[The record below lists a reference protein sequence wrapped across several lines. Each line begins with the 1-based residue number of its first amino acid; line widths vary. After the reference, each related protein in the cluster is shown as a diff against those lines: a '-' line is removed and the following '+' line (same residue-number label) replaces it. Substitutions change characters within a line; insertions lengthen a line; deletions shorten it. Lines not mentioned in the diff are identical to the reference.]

1 MLSVDSVLRDLRT
14 AIQRGE
20 KVMCVHYA
28 CENFYEV
35 TDRPLAVTCVAVADP
50 AGGQESAFSIAN
62 APADDDPV
70 EREKDLLKRFY
81 EVLRTSPGA
90 RVVHWNMHSAHY
102 GFPAIAARYR
112 YLFEQ
117 DPPVALQAD
126 RLYDLDSLIEGRFG
140 EAYAKHPKFRNIA
153 TLNGIYM
160 PFFKAGK
167 EEADAVK
174 TADYGTIER
183 STSEKAHIIAI
194 LLDHLLSGTL
204 RTQNSVG
211 AVEFAG
217 SHLDAVE
224 LMLTLGQR
232 FLYVERALKSR
243 YDDRSTLEVNN
254 EYDAQDLLR
263 TLLVL
268 FFDDVRDEDY
278 VQIHAGAGSR
288 IDFVLPQFR
297 LAVELKYTRE
307 NLRAKELGEQLIID
321 RDRYKARGGVQH
333 LVFLVFDHQGF
344 IKNPRGIE
352 SDLGRDHSDD
362 EMAVTVK
369 IYDR

>member
-1 MLSVDSVLRDLRT
+1 MLSIDSALRDLRT

-20 KVMCVHYA
+20 KVICVHYA

-35 TDRPLAVTCVAVADP
+35 TDRPVAVTCVAVAEP
-50 AGGQESAFSIAN
+50 VVGQELTFSVAN
-62 APADDDPV
+62 APAAEDVV

-81 EVLRTSPGA
+81 EVLSASPDA
-90 RVVHWNMHSAHY
+90 RIVHWNMHSSSY
-102 GFPAIAARYR
+102 GFAAIASRYR
-112 YLFEQ
+112 YLLGQ
-117 DPPVALQAD
+117 NPPAVIQED
-126 RLYDLDSLIEGRFG
+126 RLYDLDSMIEARFG
-140 EAYAKHPKFRNIA
+140 NDYAKHPKLRNISS
-153 TLNGIYM
+153 LNNIYM
-160 PFFKAGK
+160 PFFKTGK
-167 EEADAVK
+167 DEADAVK
-174 TADYGTIER
+174 SANYGMIER
-183 STSEKAHIIAI
+183 STSEKAHIISI
-194 LLDHLLSGTL
+194 LLDRLLRGTL

-217 SHLDAVE
+217 SHLDAVK
-224 LMLTLGQR
+224 LVLTMGQR
-232 FLYVERALKSR
+232 FLYVERALKFR
-243 YDDRSTLEVNN
+243 RDGRSTLVVND

-263 TLLVL
+263 TLLAL

-278 VQIHAGAGSR
+278 APIHAGAGSR
-288 IDFVLPQFR
+288 IDFVLPQFG

-321 RDRYKARGGVQH
+321 RDRYKTRGGVQH
-333 LVFLVFDHQGF
+333 LICLVFDHQGL

-352 SDLGRDHSDD
+352 SDLGRDHGDD